1 MSELSI
7 FIDESGDFGSNS
19 EHYLLT
25 LVFHDQANRIDEEV
39 EALKHKLAEA
49 GLSSSRA
56 IHAGPIVRKE
66 DEYARLP
73 LSIRR
78 SAFGCLYAFT
88 RKAKVT
94 YFTIAVKKK
103 ECPDRIR
110 LKNRLARELA
120 LFFRDYMDY
129 FLAFDK
135 VIVYYDNGQSP
146 ITELIGTVC
155 GSVFFEADYRKV
167 APSDYRL
174 FQSADLLCTLELASI
189 KADAGKLSR
198 SEEIFFESR
207 RKLKKNYLDKL
218 EKLRFSSR

>member
-73 LSIRR
+73 LSVRR

-94 YFTIAVKKK
+94 YFTVAVKKK

-155 GSVFFEADYRKV
+155 GSVFFEVDYRKV

-174 FQSADLLCTLELASI
+174 FQSADLLCTLELAGI

-207 RKLKKNYLDKL
+207 RKLKKNYLCKL
-218 EKLRFSSR
+218 DTLKFPSR